1 MDPFGPTVLALAA
14 IFGGGYALVKNLPN
28 IIGAIADKSDKRK
41 KKKQEELEKTP

>member
-1 MDPFGPTVLALAA
+1 MDPFDLTVIALVA

-41 KKKQEELEKTP
+41 NKRS